1 MGLKPL
7 DSFFA
12 PQILRKGTALS
23 NARKIELDHVDEFF
37 VRAFVNDTAW
47 CYVYINWN
55 FKGRLG
61 LECEC
66 DQAQEGFLCEHI
78 WATIQTVNG
87 LGECAL
93 PSKVK
98 SLIWLDEDEVEAID
112 DASDSEA
119 LSEIKNQF
127 RRSEQPE
134 KSKAN
139 GSQSGGQ
146 ARIESDADS
155 LVDRNAPNII
165 DVEFRQKSGSQ
176 EASLGPVLDERELGS
191 LLGPLAEFGARQRTT
206 GVIKGRPKNQL
217 VYGLS
222 INRSE
227 FEPEPKL
234 RLYFREPGSDSLR
247 PLTPNRPAYNLEIGL
262 EPEDKRLL
270 QIIRDFNVGRS
281 HWYSNHEHF
290 SLDRVRLELIL
301 PDLIATGRFGLL
313 PKPNR
318 DPSDQGFLIIRHLDE
333 RQWQTKILVQED
345 PSGTNWQV
353 HCRLWHAE
361 SATSLTDDFLI
372 AFGQVFHAD
381 RCLGLPET
389 QRMLLQRLLEKPI
402 RVPKRNKAQFR
413 RFLYE
418 RLSLE
423 ALELPP
429 ELQLREMAVAPQG
442 ALRLEKQASFWRG
455 EVGVQYQDNF
465 VPLASPQQLVFDPY
479 SDQFFPRD
487 IPREVELHGEI
498 VELVTENLARISAG
512 QDLLQVNAGNLLKV
526 VHRMLDKGWAV
537 SVAKEKIRQGGE
549 FRIDI
554 ASGIDWFD
562 LSGEMEFGDEVLPLP
577 EILKRLEDNGFVRL
591 DNGALG
597 VLPDDWQK
605 KFAALLKLGK
615 TQDQSIR
622 FNQSQAF
629 LLDAMLA
636 EREFVSFDK
645 AFAKFRQ
652 RIRQFDGIEPRAVR
666 PTFQGELRPYQL
678 EGHSW
683 LHFLRDFGLG
693 GCLAD
698 DMGLGKTVQVLAMLD
713 TWRQDRKRKK
723 KQPEHR
729 PSLLVVPKSLI
740 FNWQAEAAKF
750 APRLRV
756 LDFSGIGREALRD
769 QIAESD
775 IVLTTYGTLRRDITW
790 LSEIEFD
797 YAILDEAQ
805 AIKNSD
811 SQTAK
816 ATRLIRAEHR
826 LALSGTPVENRLSD
840 LWSIFEFL
848 NPGMLGSSQAFAELG
863 NEGEKESLERL
874 SKALRPLLLRRTKQ
888 QVLKDLPDKTEQT
901 LFCEMEGR
909 QREIYEEVA
918 EFYRQSLLK
927 KVQQEGIRKSKIHVL
942 EALLRLRQIAC
953 HPALVNLDVN
963 PKKARAKS
971 AKFEVLLEQLES
983 VISEGHKALV
993 FSQFTSLLA
1002 LLKPE
1007 LEKRK
1012 IKFEYLDGGTRDRKS
1027 CVERFNKNDNIP
1039 LFLLSL
1045 KAGGHGLNLT
1055 SADYVFILDPWWNPA
1070 VEAQAIDRAHRIGQQ
1085 RHVFG
1090 YRLIAKDT
1098 IEEKIIQLQQ
1108 SKRQLAEAIISEDSS
1123 VIGSLTVE
1131 DLELLLK

>member
-1 MGLKPL
+1 MEEAVNSSEKEGEGMGLKPL
-7 DSFFA
+7 DSFFSPA
-12 PQILRKGTALS
+12 VRRKGITLFHA
-23 NARKIELDHVDEFF
+23 EDVEMDHLNEFV
-37 VRAFVNDTAW
+37 VRAFVTDTEYCCVRLAW
-47 CYVYINWN
+47 Y
-55 FKGRLG
+55 FERHLG
-61 LECEC
+61 VDCDC
-66 DQAQEGFLCEHI
+66 DQAQEGFLCQHI
-78 WATIQTVNG
+78 WAVILTVNG
-87 LGECAL
+87 LPQFEL
-93 PSKVK
+93 PSKVN
-98 SLIWLDEDEVEAID
+98 SLVWLNEEEIELIDNECDGESDDDSDDDSDDEAGEEAGEETD
-112 DASDSEA
+112 DR
-119 LSEIKNQF
+119 F
-127 RRSEQPE
+127 GRSEQRK
-134 KSKAN
+134 KSNAN
-139 GSQSGGQ
+139 VSQSAAP
-146 ARIESDADS
+146 ARIESEQGSPVNLHGSTVIEA
-155 LVDRNAPNII
+155 
-165 DVEFRQKSGSQ
+165 EFRQKSGMPD
-176 EASLGPVLDERELGS
+176 ASLGPLLDERELGN
-191 LLGPLAEFGARQRTT
+191 LLGPLAEFGKRQQKT
-206 GVIKGRPKNQL
+206 GLIKSRPKTQL
-217 VYGLS
+217 IYSLS
-222 INRSE
+222 VDRSE
-227 FEPEPKL
+227 FQFEPRL
-234 RLYFREPGSDSLR
+234 RLYFREPGNDSLR
-247 PLTPNRPAYNLEIGL
+247 QLTPNRPAYNLELGL

-270 QIIRDFNVGRS
+270 QIIRDFNNKRN
-281 HWYSNHEHF
+281 HWYSQHEYF
-290 SLDRVRLELIL
+290 SIDQVRLELIL
-301 PDLIATGRFGLL
+301 PELIATGRFGLS
-313 PKPNR
+313 PKPHR
-318 DPSDQGFLIIRHLDE
+318 DPSDLNFRIIRHLDD
-333 RQWQTKILVQED
+333 RDWQTKIAVHED
-345 PSGTNWQV
+345 PSGTAWQV
-353 HCRLWHAE
+353 HGRLWNAE

-372 AFGQVFHAD
+372 AFGQVFQAD
-381 RCLGLPET
+381 RYLRLPET
-389 QRMLLQRLLEKPI
+389 QGKLLQHLLERQL
-402 RVPKRNKAQFR
+402 RVPKRNTAQFR
-413 RFLYE
+413 KFLYE
-418 RLSLE
+418 RLPLE

-429 ELQLREMAVAPQG
+429 ALQLREAVIPPQG

-465 VPLASPQQLVFDPY
+465 VPLASPLQLVFDPY
-479 SDQFFPRD
+479 SDQYFPRD
-487 IPREVELHGEI
+487 IPREVEIHGDV

-554 ASGIDWFD
+554 SSGIDWFD
-562 LSGEMEFGDEVLPLP
+562 LSGQMEFGDEVLPLP
-577 EILKRLEDNGFVRL
+577 EILERLEDNGFVRL
-591 DNGALG
+591 ENGALG
-597 VLPDDWQK
+597 ILPDDWQQ
-605 KFAALLKLGK
+605 KFAAILKLGK
-615 TQDQSIR
+615 TQENSIR
-622 FNQSQAF
+622 FKQSQAF

-645 AFAKFRQ
+645 TFAKFRE
-652 RIRQFDGIEPRAVR
+652 RIRQFDGIEPRAVC
-666 PTFQGELRPYQL
+666 PSFQGELRPYQL
-678 EGHSW
+678 EGHNW

-775 IVLTTYGTLRRDITW
+775 VVLTTYGTLRRDIAW
-790 LSEIEFD
+790 LNEIEFD

-888 QVLKDLPDKTEQT
+888 QVLKDLPEKTEQT

-909 QREIYEEVA
+909 QREIYDEVA
-918 EFYRQSLLK
+918 DFYRQSLLK
-927 KVQQEGIRKSKIHVL
+927 KVKKEGIKKSKIHVL

-953 HPALVNLDVN
+953 HPALVNLDITA
-963 PKKARAKS
+963 KKARAKS

-1012 IKFEYLDGGTRDRKS
+1012 IKFEYLDGGTRDRKA
-1027 CVERFNKNDNIP
+1027 CVERFNKSDNIP

-1090 YRLIAKDT
+1090 YRLIAMDT
-1098 IEEKIIQLQQ
+1098 I
-1108 SKRQLAEAIISEDSS
+1108 
-1123 VIGSLTVE
+1123 
-1131 DLELLLK
+1131 